1 MIWLRASRQHAP
13 KRKRTGRTR
22 SQWFMKILCVIDN
35 FGSGGAQRQMVA
47 LACGLAE
54 RHHEVEVFSYAPQLD
69 FFGPA
74 LAHLTV
80 HSVDK
85 SKVGNRGVLA
95 ALARLLATRRYDAAI
110 AFLGTPGAYAELAR
124 LLALRTR
131 LVVSERSNHQN
142 DGHPLVALG
151 LRVLHGLTD
160 VLVANSAAHAAWL
173 QRYPWLRHKVRTI
186 YNGYPLGPDPAPM
199 PALPSPD
206 ALSLLVVARIG
217 PEKNGLLL
225 VRGLAA
231 FGQRHGWVPTV
242 RWAGRQ
248 DTSPEGLA
256 YRAQIDAALQRH
268 PDVAARW
275 HWLGERKD
283 IPELL
288 AQHHALILASLYE
301 GMPNVVCEAFFA
313 GRPVL
318 ASHVGDLQALV
329 EQGNRGFLFD
339 PHQPDELADAL
350 SALAGLDAEQL
361 AQMGQRARRWAEQ
374 TLTVERMVVAYERA
388 IAGLPEP
395 EP

>member
-1 MIWLRASRQHAP
+1 
-13 KRKRTGRTR
+13 
-22 SQWFMKILCVIDN
+22 MKILCIIDN

-47 LACGLAE
+47 LACGLAD
-54 RHHEVEVFSYAPQLD
+54 RQHQVEVFSYAPQLN

-80 HSVDK
+80 HAADK
-85 SKVGNRGVLA
+85 ATVGNAGVLA
-95 ALARLLATRRYDAAI
+95 ALAKLLASGRFDAAI
-110 AFLGTPGAYAELAR
+110 AFLGTPSAYAEVAR
-124 LLALRTR
+124 LCALRTR

-142 DGHPLVALG
+142 DGHPLIALG
-151 LRVLHGLTD
+151 LRALHGLTD

-173 QRYPWLRHKVRTI
+173 RRYPWLRHKVRTI
-186 YNGYPLGPDPAPM
+186 YNGYTPGPDPSPL
-199 PALPSPD
+199 PARSTAD
-206 ALSLLVVARIG
+206 ALSLLVVARVG
-217 PEKNGLLL
+217 PEKNGLVL

-231 FGQRHGWVPTV
+231 FGRKHGWVPTV

-256 YRAQIDAALQRH
+256 YRAQLDAALQGQ
-268 PDVAARW
+268 PEVAARW

-318 ASHVGDLQALV
+318 ASRVGDLEALV
-329 EQGNRGFLFD
+329 DHGRRGFLFGAQ
-339 PHQPDELADAL
+339 QPDELADAL
-350 SALAGLDAEQL
+350 TALAGLSAEQL
-361 AQMGQRARRWAEQ
+361 AQMGQQARSWAEQ
-374 TLTVERMVVAYERA
+374 NLTVERMVVAYERA
-388 IAGLPEP
+388 IAGLPEA
-395 EP
+395 